1 MNIVAGARE
10 AAGQKLWMDWDF
22 FISWVYIERS
32 KKDNNHWVAVVE
44 RRKKQYAEKQ
54 L

>member
-1 MNIVAGARE
+1 MNMIAGARE

-22 FISWVYIERS
+22 FISWVYVEQS
-32 KKDNNHWVAVVE
+32 KKTITTEQQLW
-44 RRKKQYAEKQ
+44 RKKQYAEQQ